1 MCDRELSAGK
11 WAFSYMV
18 ETLELTA
25 GRISTDNSLVIG
37 GKPLRPHARLHR
49 TIGGKVNMLLRPA
62 GSMHVQDLVF
72 W

>member
-1 MCDRELSAGK
+1 MAK
-11 WAFSYMV
+11 
-18 ETLELTA
+18 TLELTA
-25 GRISTDNSLVIG
+25 GRISVDNSLVIG